1 MSTCFDVAAP
11 PHVAALDDRL
21 SRPER
26 SARTATLLDRI
37 AECTDPAAA
46 EELYDE
52 VIVINRG
59 VAEALAE
66 RYRGRGIPSED
77 LRQVAY
83 EGLVK
88 AVRRFDSSLDHDLL
102 TYAVPTIRGELQ
114 RHFRDLGWMVRPPR
128 RVQEIQ
134 WEVNRVIDR
143 FTQRTGR
150 EPRRDELIDE
160 LGIDQ
165 DEYEEAMTAFGSF
178 HPMSLDQPV
187 STESALTRADL
198 LGGGDDHRR
207 AAEARVVLGPLVRG
221 LSQRDRRILY
231 LRYFEQRTQQQ
242 IGDEIGVT
250 QMQVSRIIGRI
261 LERLREQLDQA
272 ARPAPCGSERT
283 MARSA

>member
-1 MSTCFDVAAP
+1 VSLCYDAATAPHAAAP
-11 PHVAALDDRL
+11 GTRL
-21 SRPER
+21 SRSER
-26 SARTATLLDRI
+26 STRTTALLRRI

-59 VAEALAE
+59 VAEALAD
-66 RYRGRGIPSED
+66 RYRGRGVPPED

-88 AVRRFDSSLDHDLL
+88 AVRRFDCSLDHDLL
-102 TYAVPTIRGELQ
+102 TFAVPTIRGELQ
-114 RHFRDLGWMVRPPR
+114 RYFRDLGWMVRPPR

-134 WEVNRVIDR
+134 WEVNRLIDR

-160 LGIDQ
+160 LGIDP

-178 HPMSLDQPV
+178 HPMSLDQPI
-187 STESALTRADL
+187 TTDSAMTRGDL
-198 LGGGDDHRR
+198 LGDDDDHRH
-207 AAEARVVLGPLVRG
+207 AAEARVVLGPIVRE
-221 LSQRDRRILY
+221 LSPRDRRILY
-231 LRYFEQRTQQQ
+231 LRFFEQWTQQQ
-242 IGDEIGVT
+242 IGEEIGVT

-261 LERLREQLDQA
+261 LERLREQLDSA
-272 ARPAPCGSERT
+272 PPAEPCESEET
-283 MARSA
+283 LARSA